1 MCNYSDKFIFV
12 SGGFSSDSICLDT
25 VMRFNINTEVWE
37 DVESLNVKRSDHSS
51 CSLKESIYVA
61 GGFTIPLAPIKTI
74 EKLDVNRSQSRW

>member
-1 MCNYSDKFIFV
+1 MCNYSDKFIYV
-12 SGGFSSDSICLDT
+12 SGGCNSGLLDT

-51 CSLKESIYVA
+51 CSLKESIYVV